1 MLEKDY
7 FNQKIIF
14 ETSMA
19 KQQRTKG
26 HLERRNKS
34 KICGDKNEKHV
45 QHYSSFLSSPPSHI
59 ILFVLFLGDFFNT
72 FQAIS

>member
-19 KQQRTKG
+19 KQQRSKG
-26 HLERRNKS
+26 HLESRNK
-34 KICGDKNEKHV
+34 KRKRKKEIKNMWRQK
-45 QHYSSFLSSPPSHI
+45 
-59 ILFVLFLGDFFNT
+59 
-72 FQAIS
+72 

>member
-26 HLERRNKS
+26 HLEKGDNKRKRKKEIKNIRRRK
-34 KICGDKNEKHV
+34 
-45 QHYSSFLSSPPSHI
+45 
-59 ILFVLFLGDFFNT
+59 
-72 FQAIS
+72 